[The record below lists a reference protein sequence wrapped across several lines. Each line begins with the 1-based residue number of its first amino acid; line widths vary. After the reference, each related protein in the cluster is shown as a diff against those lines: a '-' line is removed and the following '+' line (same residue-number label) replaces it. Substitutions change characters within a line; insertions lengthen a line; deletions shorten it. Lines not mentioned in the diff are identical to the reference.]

1 VLNIRA
7 RRANLR
13 RLPRAVVPA
22 RYARAMTHDAV
33 RAADTSLR
41 RTYRYLRLGVAG
53 TAVVIA
59 VAVAITVAQLGML
72 ESISAA
78 YYTPA
83 RDAFV
88 GALIAASLGLLAL
101 SGRGVQRGLLDAAAL
116 LAPLVAV
123 VPTPVIT
130 IAGVEVCGGEAC
142 VPASVHPAVDTSVAT
157 YLVVGALA
165 VAVAVVLGLRRD
177 AGRAALERVWPS
189 IVLSV
194 IVLAVVWAWW
204 GLGRE
209 SFFGFA
215 HFVAT
220 AGFFGIL
227 AIVSLLDALRT
238 DWSPEPT
245 PSRAVRTAYAVIA
258 GLLALDLVAV
268 TIFVAVGGP
277 AATTFP
283 VVFVCEFVALA
294 LFCLYWVLQ
303 TANTWNQADP
313 ALVGGIG

>member
-1 VLNIRA
+1 
-7 RRANLR
+7 
-13 RLPRAVVPA
+13 
-22 RYARAMTHDAV
+22 MTHDAV
-33 RAADTSLR
+33 PAADTSLR

-53 TAVVIA
+53 TAVVIV
-59 VAVAITVAQLGML
+59 VAVTLVMTQLGML

-83 RDAFV
+83 RDALV
-88 GALIAASLGLLAL
+88 GALIAASLGLLSL
-101 SGRGVQRGLLDAAAL
+101 SGRGAQRGLLDAAAL

-130 IAGVEVCGGEAC
+130 IAGVEMCGGEAC
-142 VPASVHPAVDTSVAT
+142 VPVSVHAAVDTSVAT

-165 VAVAVVLGLRRD
+165 VAVAVGLGLRPD
-177 AGRAALERVWPS
+177 AGRAALGRIWPS
-189 IVLSV
+189 IVLAV
-194 IVLAVVWAWW
+194 GVLAAVWGWW

-220 AGFFGIL
+220 VGFFAIL

-238 DWSPEPT
+238 DWSPEPA
-245 PSRAVRTAYAVIA
+245 PSRAVRRAYAVIA
-258 GLLALDLVAV
+258 GLLTLDLIAL
-268 TIFVAVGGP
+268 TAFVAVGGP

-283 VVFVCEFVALA
+283 VVFGCELVALA

-303 TANTWNQADP
+303 TVNTWNQADP
-313 ALVGGIG
+313 TLVGGLGQPGRLSRR